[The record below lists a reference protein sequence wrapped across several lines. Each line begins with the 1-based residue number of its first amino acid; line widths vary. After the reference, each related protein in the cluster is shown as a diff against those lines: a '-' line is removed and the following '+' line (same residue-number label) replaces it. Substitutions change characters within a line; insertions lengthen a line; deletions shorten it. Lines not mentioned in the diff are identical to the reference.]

1 MGQELGARTTR
12 RRASSRRAH
21 RVRTIVLLLG
31 VGAVLAGVGIIVVP
45 IIGALI
51 RGHHD
56 QSALSSWNNGGSN
69 SLKGAAAAA
78 DATHT
83 ACGSTSPSDYA
94 LLKFSAP
101 AADSYAGVAG
111 DGTWDLLNQRTM
123 VHYHGTPD
131 PGQRG
136 NVIIAFHREPDY
148 ENINQLNVGD
158 TVTIQD
164 RSCKTYVYKITQ
176 RWIGAP
182 QDVTQ
187 LVPTS
192 GYNLTMVTCD
202 PWWQD
207 YNRIVW
213 RADLVSQPATSGGGT
228 APAGATPTNPAF

>member
-1 MGQELGARTTR
+1 MAQEVGARTPR
-12 RRASSRRAH
+12 RRASRGRA
-21 RVRTIVLLLG
+21 RKVRTVVLLLG
-31 VGAVLAGVGIIVVP
+31 VAAVLAGVGVIVGP

-69 SLKGAAAAA
+69 SLKGAASAA
-78 DATHT
+78 DATHA
-83 ACGSTSPSDYA
+83 ACGSTSQSDYA
-94 LLKFSAP
+94 LVKFSAP
-101 AADSYAGVAG
+101 ADMSYAGVAG

-164 RSCKTYVYKITQ
+164 RACKSYVYKITQ

-213 RADLVSQPATSGGGT
+213 RADLVSQPATNGGGA
-228 APAGATPTNPAF
+228 APSGATPTNPAF